1 MTKLELYHLTEALEG
16 AKAELEELEHSE
28 DWFSSTALE
37 QIEVG
42 LEILQNIVVT
52 RES

>member
-37 QIEVG
+37 QIDTA
-42 LEILQNIVVT
+42 LQILSTITVE
-52 RES
+52 RE

>member
-28 DWFSSTALE
+28 EWFSSTALE
-37 QIEVG
+37 QIYTALEV
-42 LEILQNIVVT
+42 LANVT
-52 RES
+52 CTS

>member
-1 MTKLELYHLTEALEG
+1 MTKIELYHLTEALEG

-28 DWFSSTALE
+28 EWFSSTALE

-42 LEILQNIVVT
+42 LQILGNVT
-52 RES
+52 VEKD